1 MLTLLVFKTDPL
13 LKHKFDLA
21 FLMAFAGFWAKQLN
35 LLAIFAFK
43 LYSNQLFSAQKID
56 KIHAVSYLAY
66 GL

>member
-21 FLMAFAGFWAKQLN
+21 FLMAFARFWAMQLN

-43 LYSNQLFSAQKID
+43 LYSNQLSIFYKINKID
-56 KIHAVSYLAY
+56 AVGYLAY